1 MVISIVFCKRLPE
14 GRSGW
19 VLIIS
24 MFSQAD
30 GHFLGNIP
38 IPSEKNARR
47 DLIGVD
53 WGRVTPMYTALS
65 ENGGYP

>member
-1 MVISIVFCKRLPE
+1 
-14 GRSGW
+14 
-19 VLIIS
+19 

-65 ENGGYP
+65 ENGGYPWDVPKCLAGTVYTLW